1 MAIFILL
8 AFISFFIGI
17 SGWLTKN
24 GNGAPYRYGF
34 VLTLLF
40 FFLWVNI
47 TTEGMSYFHLLHRNG
62 FIWLWILT
70 ASAGLLTSI
79 YYARYLTLPEGKQF
93 RQLPA
98 IIVCVILL
106 ITALIA
112 TCAFPTNWDSMSY
125 HLSRVMHW
133 IDQGSV
139 AHYTTNIDRQLS
151 QPPLAEYAI
160 LHLYALSFIPALANW
175 VQWMAFVGCIVGVSL
190 VLRQLK
196 ADNKTQWLGA
206 CITATIPM
214 AILQSTSTQNDLV
227 VSFFLLSS
235 ILFLFHFI
243 QERGHFRHLI
253 FMHMSLILA
262 LLTKGTA
269 YIYAL
274 PVVLTFLT
282 IGIIYF
288 NTKWARLM
296 IYMSML
302 VSLILMWPTLGRNI
316 QSFDKPLGPDYALR
330 NDPISAQALLI
341 NTPENMAMHLRSPFP
356 IVNNALTS
364 IINSYADL
372 VAGNKGTDTYTW
384 SYSPDFSINYFS
396 THEDIAGNAVHVLL
410 LTLCIVFAIT
420 IKRLRKK
427 DGLLLLT
434 GMVILMISAFSLLL
448 KWQYWHVRLHTP
460 IFIIGSIIIAKVMQS
475 WSTRRRTAVV
485 SLLLISAL
493 PFLFLNQTRPITW
506 KENIFNSNHAEML
519 RLNNPDFYTP
529 YVAISNIIQ
538 EHNCKHVQLRCGGDG
553 WEFPWWVSGQEISG
567 FTISHELGEDGVEVS
582 SRKNAAS
589 TVDAIIVQSKD
600 TKAPSLMHKDMA
612 YALAYTEGEL
622 AVYLKK

>member
-40 FFLWVNI
+40 FFFWVNI
-47 TTEGMSYFHLLHRNG
+47 TTECMSYFHLLHRNG

-70 ASAGLLTSI
+70 ASTGILTGIS
-79 YYARYLTLPEGKQF
+79 YARHLKLPERKQF

-98 IIVCVILL
+98 IMVCVILL

-112 TCAFPTNWDSMSY
+112 TFAFPTNWDSMSY

-133 IDQGSV
+133 LDQGSV

-151 QPPLAEYAI
+151 QPPLAEYVI

-235 ILFLFHFI
+235 ILFLLHFI

-253 FMHMSLILA
+253 FMHLSLILA

-274 PVVLTFLT
+274 PVVLTYLS

-288 NTKWARLM
+288 DTKWARLM
-296 IYMSML
+296 ISMSML

-316 QSFDKPLGPDYALR
+316 QTFDKPLGPDYALQ

-356 IVNNALTS
+356 IVNNALKS
-364 IINSYADL
+364 IINGYADL
-372 VAGNKGTDTYTW
+372 VAGNKGADTYTW

-396 THEDIAGNAVHVLL
+396 THEDIAGNAIHVLL
-410 LTLCIVFAIT
+410 LTLCIIFAIA
-420 IKRLRKK
+420 IKRLRQK
-427 DGLLLLT
+427 DGLLLLS
-434 GMVILMISAFSLLL
+434 GIVILMILLFSLLL

-475 WSTRRRTAVV
+475 WSARWQTAIVV
-485 SLLLISAL
+485 FLMISAL

-506 KENIFNSNHAEML
+506 KENIFNSNRAEML
-519 RLNNPDFYTP
+519 RLNNPDFYAP

-538 EHNCKHVQLRCGGDG
+538 EHNCKYVQLRCGGDG
-553 WEFPWWVSGQEISG
+553 WEFPWWVSGKDIPG
-567 FTISHELGEDGVEVS
+567 YTIEHEPGA
-582 SRKNAAS
+582 NAVIIPQLKKQ
-589 TVDAIIVQSKD
+589 TIPDAIILQNKEAKNQLLIVADIQYV
-600 TKAPSLMHKDMA
+600 LA
-612 YALAYTEGEL
+612 YAEGEF
-622 AVYLKK
+622 ACYLPE